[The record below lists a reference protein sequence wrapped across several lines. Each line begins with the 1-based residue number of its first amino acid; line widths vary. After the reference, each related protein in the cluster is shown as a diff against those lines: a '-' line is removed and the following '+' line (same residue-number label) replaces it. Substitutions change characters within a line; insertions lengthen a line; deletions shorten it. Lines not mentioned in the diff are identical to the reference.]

1 MKKILV
7 LLIGCG
13 TVFTAISQTTTSQAN
28 TTYSV
33 VTPVSNQQFTSLLR
47 KVRNHKTNNAR
58 VEAARA
64 VITSANHFNTT
75 QLRMLLQSFEG
86 DEQRLA
92 LAKQAYDNTTDKM
105 NFATLANVLASANCK
120 DELASFSL
128 GQDRSN
134 MVYSFSESFRTPLSA
149 TSFTTA
155 LNAISVQQ
163 QEGAR
168 LSSIIDLFDRSGTY
182 FTVAQVKSLMEMI
195 SDEGSKL
202 HLAKAAYSKVTD
214 PENFEQLYS
223 LFTTQEKLNS
233 LTNYI
238 GANSRSIQVMTH
250 NIGKVAMN
258 DAAFETVYNDA
269 RNHFRNK
276 SKIKAVNN
284 ALADANNFYSSYQA
298 RQMILLIDGE
308 QNRLAA
314 AKAAY
319 RGVIDPANFTA
330 QMSDLFTT
338 QSSRDALENYTSN
351 YRAE

>member
-1 MKKILV
+1 MKKILAI
-7 LLIGCG
+7 LIGCA
-13 TVFTAISQTTTSQAN
+13 TVLSATSQTVTTQSNNA
-28 TTYSV
+28 YSV
-33 VTPVSNQQFTSLLR
+33 VTPISNQQFTTILR

-58 VEAARA
+58 AQAASET
-64 VITSANHFNTT
+64 INSGNHFNST
-75 QLRMLLQSFEG
+75 QLRMLLESFSG
-86 DEQRLA
+86 DEQRLE
-92 LAKQAYDNTTDKM
+92 LAKQAYENTTDKM
-105 NFATLANVLASANCK
+105 NFSTLANVLTSPNCK
-120 DELASFSL
+120 DELASYSMSR
-128 GQDRSN
+128 DRST
-134 MVYSFSESFRTPLSA
+134 MVYSYSESFRAPMEQ
-149 TSFTTA
+149 TTFA
-155 LNAISVQQ
+155 KEYNNITAQQ
-163 QEGAR
+163 QEGSR
-168 LSSIIDLFDRSGTY
+168 LSSIIDLFDKTSTY

-214 PENFEQLYS
+214 PENFSQLYS

-250 NIGKVAMN
+250 NAGKMAMN
-258 DAAFETVYNDA
+258 DTAFEGLYNDA

-284 ALADANNFYSSYQA
+284 AFADANNFYTSYQV

-308 QNRLAA
+308 QDRLRA

-319 RGVIDPANFTA
+319 RGVTDPVNFSA
-330 QMSDLFTT
+330 QMSDLFSS
-338 QSSRDALENYTSN
+338 QSSRDELENYTSN